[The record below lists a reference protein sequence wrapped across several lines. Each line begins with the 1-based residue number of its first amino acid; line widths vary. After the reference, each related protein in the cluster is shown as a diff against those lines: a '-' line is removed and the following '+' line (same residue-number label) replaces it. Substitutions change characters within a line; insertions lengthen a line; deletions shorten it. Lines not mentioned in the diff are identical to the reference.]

1 MSGKDQSLLDLVVAS
16 GLLHQGGE
24 ADIYNVSARNR
35 LFVLKWYK
43 AKKNF
48 DTDAIKKIASLD
60 GAGVYKVR
68 EFGERSGH
76 SYVVYDYLS
85 GTPLSGLNL
94 PVVVALYVM
103 RKLVRALKALKVQ
116 GLFHGDL
123 NPGNVVLTFT
133 DGVLQPVLID
143 FGIVGP
149 GALAY
154 AAPERFQGKSADEK
168 SDMYSLGMLLFY
180 MVFGSELVVANGYDG
195 YASASL
201 DVDQRDISGEL
212 YASGRFTVQE
222 ISALAPLWKTMIR
235 SGAADRAED
244 LDELDELL
252 EIALNGLAAGEM
264 TVQKAACEFAEA
276 QIKEKTRQKVP
287 VAPENA
293 LPYKIGPRQKKNSYL
308 KVSVLGGF
316 VLILIVLG
324 IVLMNPGKR
333 GVDDAGASVLQK
345 SRSLES
351 TNLFSD
357 SLQADS
363 INGAVD
369 TNLLRDL
376 PTPQSQE

>member
-16 GLLHQGGE
+16 ALLHQGGE

-35 LFVLKWYK
+35 LYVLKWYK

-48 DTDAIKKIASLD
+48 DTSAIKEIASLD
-60 GAGVYKVR
+60 DAGVYKVR

-94 PVVVALYVM
+94 PVVVALFVM
-103 RKLVRALKALKVQ
+103 RKLVRALKVLKVQ

-154 AAPERFQGKSADEK
+154 AAPERFQGKPADEK

-201 DVDQRDISGEL
+201 DIDRRDISGEL

-252 EIALNGLAAGEM
+252 EIALNELAAGEM

-287 VAPENA
+287 VPPENA
-293 LPYKIGPRQKKNSYL
+293 LPYKIGPRQKKISYL